1 MLFKKKPS
9 QKDLEEQ
16 KNSGLWRKCESCG
29 QIIYNQEW
37 EERYRVCPK
46 CDYHFKL
53 TSHERIQL
61 LLDQGTFEEQDAHL
75 SPLDPHT
82 FKYLDTS
89 YKEKIKEAQATTGLQ
104 DAILIGRGKIYDK
117 PIEIGVMDF
126 RFLGGSMGSVVG
138 EKISR
143 AVSYAIKYK
152 IPLVIVAT
160 SGGARMQEGML
171 SLMQMAKTSA
181 ALAKLEQYSLPY
193 VVILTNPTTGGVSAS
208 FAMLGDIIM
217 AEPQALV
224 GFAGPRVIEQT
235 IKQKLQEGFQSS
247 EFQLKHGFI
256 DVISER
262 KNLKKTLFNILEYL
276 YDW

>member
-46 CDYHFKL
+46 CNYHFKL

-61 LLDQGTFEEQDAHL
+61 LIDQGTFEEQDAHL
-75 SPLDPHT
+75 SPLDPHS

-104 DAILIGRGKIYDK
+104 DAIIIGRGKIYDK

-181 ALAKLEQYSLPY
+181 ALAKLEQYFLPY

-208 FAMLGDIIM
+208 FAMLGDVIM

-247 EFQLKHGFI
+247 EFQQKHGFI

-262 KNLKKTLFNILEYL
+262 KNLKKTLFNVLGYL

>member
-1 MLFKKKPS
+1 MLFKKKQAEKETLS
-9 QKDLEEQ
+9 QKSQ
-16 KNSGLWRKCESCG
+16 GLWRKCESCG

-46 CDYHFKL
+46 CNYHYKL
-53 TSHERIQL
+53 TSYERVQL
-61 LLDQGTFEEQDAHL
+61 LIDQDTFEEQDSGL
-75 SPLDPHT
+75 SPLDPLS
-82 FKYLDTS
+82 FKYLDTN
-89 YKEKIKEAQATTGLQ
+89 YKEKIQEAQNKTGLQ
-104 DAILIGRGKIYDK
+104 DSMIIGRGKIYDK

-138 EKISR
+138 EKFAR
-143 AVSYAIKYK
+143 AAAYAIKYK

-160 SGGARMQEGML
+160 SGGARMQEGMV

-181 ALAKLEQYSLPY
+181 ALARLEQYQLPY

-208 FAMLGDIIM
+208 FAMLGDVIM

-235 IKQKLQEGFQSS
+235 IKQKLPEGFQSS
-247 EFQLKHGFI
+247 EFQQKHGFI
-256 DVISER
+256 DVICER
-262 KNLKKTLFNILEYL
+262 KNLKKTLFNVLDYL